1 MGIKMLKV
9 RGDSN
14 LVVSQARGDFSLRE
28 PSLAPY
34 QVVAQRLE
42 DHFNELTI
50 ERTQRLDN
58 HHADALATLGS
69 KIMFEGE
76 STKVTILKR
85 SIPITQ
91 LLQESLKKGPWELKI
106 GEHL

>member
-1 MGIKMLKV
+1 MGIKRLKV

-14 LVVSQARGDFSLRE
+14 LVVSQARGDFSLKE

-34 QVVAQRLE
+34 QAMTQRLE

-50 ERTQRLDN
+50 EHTQRLDN
-58 HHADALATLGS
+58 HHAGALATLGS

-91 LLQESLKKGPWELKI
+91 LLQESLKKGSRELKI

>member
-1 MGIKMLKV
+1 MGIQRLKV

-34 QVVAQRLE
+34 QVMAQRLE

-50 ERTQRLDN
+50 EHTQRLDN
-58 HHADALATLGS
+58 CHADALASHTRVQDHVRRG
-69 KIMFEGE
+69 KY
-76 STKVTILKR
+76 
-85 SIPITQ
+85 
-91 LLQESLKKGPWELKI
+91 
-106 GEHL
+106 

>member
-1 MGIKMLKV
+1 M

-14 LVVSQARGDFSLRE
+14 LVVNQARGDFSLKE

-34 QVVAQRLE
+34 QVMAQRLE

-50 ERTQRLDN
+50 EHMRRLDN
-58 HHADALATLGS
+58 RHANALATLGS

-91 LLQESLKKGPWELKI
+91 LLQKSLKKGPQELKI
-106 GEHL
+106 GEQF